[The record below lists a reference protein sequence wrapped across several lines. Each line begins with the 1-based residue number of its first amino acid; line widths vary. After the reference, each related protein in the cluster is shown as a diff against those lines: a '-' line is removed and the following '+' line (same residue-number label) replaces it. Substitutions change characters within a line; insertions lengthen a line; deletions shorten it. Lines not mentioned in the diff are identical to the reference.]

1 MEFECAWSTEDPD
14 YIHYHNTVWGR
25 PVYDDRELFAMLCLE
40 GQQAGLSWL
49 TILKRIPAYRK
60 TFASFDAGQLAAWD
74 TADIDDLMQNTGII
88 RNRLKIQ
95 SIILNARAFLQIQQ
109 THGSFSN
116 WLWQFVGGK
125 PLVHFWQAR
134 GDVPVQIPQAE
145 AMSKAL
151 KRAGF
156 KFVGPTICYAFMQA
170 VGMVNDHLVSCPCHA
185 DCQTPVDQENSGSV
199 ESEQSCK

>member
-1 MEFECAWSTEDPD
+1 MKFECAWSTEDPD

-25 PVYDDRELFAMLCLE
+25 PLYDDRELFAMLCLE

-60 TFASFDAGQLAAWD
+60 TFADFDPTQLAAWD
-74 TADIDDLMQNTGII
+74 TADIADLLQNTGII

-95 SIILNARAFLQIQQ
+95 SIIFNARAFLQIQQ
-109 THGSFSN
+109 EHGVFSR
-116 WLWQFVGGK
+116 WLWQFVGGN
-125 PLVHFWQAR
+125 PLIHQCRVRA
-134 GDVPVQIPQAE
+134 DVPVLIPQAE

-185 DCQTPVDQENSGSV
+185 ACLSPVDQVNSGSA
-199 ESEQSCK
+199 

>member
-1 MEFECAWSTEDPD
+1 MKFECAWSTEDPD

-25 PVYDDRELFAMLCLE
+25 PLYDDRELFAMLCLE

-60 TFASFDAGQLAAWD
+60 TFADFDAEQLALWD
-74 TADIDDLMQNTGII
+74 EFNIDDLMQNTGII

-95 SIILNARAFLQIQQ
+95 SIILNARAFLAIRQQ
-109 THGSFSN
+109 YGSFSR
-116 WLWQFVGGK
+116 WLWLGVGGK
-125 PLVHFWQAR
+125 PIVHDWQERSA
-134 GDVPVQIPQAE
+134 VPVTIPEAE
-145 AMSKAL
+145 MMSKTL

-170 VGMVNDHLVSCPCHA
+170 VGMVNDHLVTCPCHR
-185 DCQTPVDQENSGSV
+185 DCQSV
-199 ESEQSCK
+199 TAPEIDEQSQNPDNQ